1 MSFILSSHSAFFR
14 SDFILMEAPIEAERA
29 TYTSRLYHANGG
41 GWVGFFSYNS
51 GTRIFLGRILIE
63 LTWVVDLYLN

>member
-14 SDFILMEAPIEAERA
+14 SDFILMEAPIEAE
-29 TYTSRLYHANGG
+29 TSRLYHANGG

>member
-1 MSFILSSHSAFFR
+1 
-14 SDFILMEAPIEAERA
+14 MEAPIEAERA